1 MMDAQRKRP
10 PGGGPGLSLA
20 GGNHGKNDYSPFAA
34 AAAKSLA
41 RELSIILMAADRM
54 AAGHGLAW
62 PDYDRLHAA
71 HQYVLRTLADLLGR
85 EVLT

>member
-1 MMDAQRKRP
+1 MGLPKRNRE
-10 PGGGPGLSLA
+10 PGGSPGKRWA
-20 GGNHGKNDYSPFAA
+20 GGNSKSDYNPFAQ

-62 PDYDRLHAA
+62 PDYDRLHQA
-71 HQYVLRTLADLLGR
+71 HQYVLRTLADLTGK
-85 EVLT
+85 EVMQ